1 MPVAHKN
8 NILKVRTSKQ
18 RVRIH
23 YLISGLL
30 LIFSCLFLINCAP
43 KIVRVPIPQEDI
55 LGANEAANEG
65 DIAFDRKDIYAALIK
80 YLEATRLNPYSEYL
94 YNRLGIAYSQLKF
107 YTEASQAFRR
117 ASQLN
122 PKYPYPYNNQGTVLF
137 AQQFY
142 KRAEKQFKKAI
153 ALKGNEPSFH
163 MNLGSLYLEMKK
175 RDKALAEWRKSLELD
190 PEIFSRRSAASLSS
204 SGSSSKEKNYF
215 LARLFALN
223 GNLDSVIEQLKLA
236 IANGFTDIEAINKE
250 PDFDP
255 IRKDERFIEFLK
267 NAELLIKLQSNVGR
281 PATQPKPQIK

>member
-1 MPVAHKN
+1 MRVAHKN
-8 NILKVRTSKQ
+8 NFLKVRASKQ
-18 RVRIH
+18 RVRLR
-23 YLISGLL
+23 YLTAGLL
-30 LIFSCLFLINCAP
+30 LIFSCMFLVNCAP
-43 KIVRVPIPQEDI
+43 KIVRVPVSQADI
-55 LGANEAANEG
+55 LRANEVANEG

-80 YLEATRLNPYSEYL
+80 YLEAARLNPYSEYL

-153 ALKGNEPSFH
+153 ALKANEASFH
-163 MNLGSLYLEMKK
+163 MNLGSLYLEKK
-175 RDKALAEWRKSLELD
+175 QRDKALAEWRKSLELD
-190 PEIFSRRSAASLSS
+190 PQIFSRRSAASLSS
-204 SGSSSKEKNYF
+204 SGSSLKERNYF

-223 GNLDSVIEQLKLA
+223 GNVDSVIENLKLA
-236 IANGFTDIEAINKE
+236 ITNGFTDIEAINKE
-250 PDFDP
+250 RDFDP

-267 NAELLIKLQSNVGR
+267 NAELLIKLQSNVGL
-281 PATQPKPQIK
+281 PATPPNPSIK